1 VHFNPEALR
10 YVAFSPDA
18 KAMAEDM
25 YRAMWSCSAC
35 VLVTVAVSL
44 MTQPKPV
51 TELEG
56 LVYGA
61 SKIPE
66 ERDEHWYQKPILWAS
81 AVAAVFVVL
90 NIIFW

>member
-1 VHFNPEALR
+1 MHFNPAALR

-18 KAMAEDM
+18 KTMAEDM

-35 VLVTVAVSL
+35 VVVTVMVSL
-44 MTQPKPV
+44 MTQPKPMA
-51 TELEG
+51 ELEG

-66 ERDEHWYQKPILWAS
+66 ERDEHWYQKPLVWAGVV
-81 AVAAVFVVL
+81 AVGFVVL

>member
-1 VHFNPEALR
+1 VHFDPSALR
-10 YVAFSPDA
+10 YVALSPDA

-25 YRAMWSCSAC
+25 YRALWSWMVCII
-35 VLVTVAVSL
+35 VTVIVSY

-51 TELEG
+51 SELEG

-61 SKIPE
+61 SRIPE
-66 ERDEHWYQKPILWAS
+66 ERDEHWYQRPIVWAGAI
-81 AVAAVFVVL
+81 AVLFVIL

>member
-1 VHFNPEALR
+1 
-10 YVAFSPDA
+10 
-18 KAMAEDM
+18 M

-35 VLVTVAVSL
+35 VVVTVMVSL
-44 MTQPKPV
+44 MTQPKPS
-51 TELEG
+51 ELEG

-66 ERDEHWYQKPILWAS
+66 ERDEHWYQRPLVWAGVV
-81 AVAAVFVVL
+81 AVGFVVL